1 MKFETIKNI
10 DDIATNKL
18 REDAMEILE
27 AGYQSIL
34 TDKVVKSKVVL
45 KDSNLSINGHEYDL
59 DLYERIFFVGIGKCA
74 LDAAQSVEDI
84 LGDRITEGVVI
95 DVRSGAPLKH
105 LKVYQG
111 SHPLPSEKNVEAAK
125 NIVEMLSDTTEKDL
139 VLVVI
144 SGGGSALLCLP
155 NELRCEE
162 LAKITDA
169 LMKKGAAIN
178 EINTVRKHTSKIQG
192 GQLAEIAYPAT
203 VASLIFSDVPGDY
216 LSVIASGPTVL
227 DSTTKE
233 DAQKIVSKYNL
244 WEDTG
249 VGDHEL
255 LETPKEGKY
264 FEKVENILLVTNK
277 VALDA
282 MKEKANEIGYNA
294 EIMDSQFEG
303 EAADLGKQLATDGYG
318 KNSCVL
324 YAGETTITF
333 AKGKPYGAG
342 GRNQEVALAALNHMK
357 EDEVVVAAASDG
369 WDNSDMAGAV
379 ADKELYEKSKRL
391 GVDID
396 AALETHST
404 YDFYKRL
411 GGYIDTGKTGVN
423 VSDFYFKLTK

>member
-10 DDIATNKL
+10 DDLATNKL
-18 REDAMEILE
+18 RTDALEILE

-34 TDKVVKSKVVL
+34 TDKVIKSNVKL
-45 KDSNLSINGHEYDL
+45 KGSNLSVNGNEYDL
-59 DLYERIFFVGIGKCA
+59 NSYDRVFFVGIGKCA
-74 LDAAQSVEDI
+74 LDAAKSMEEL
-84 LGDRITEGVVI
+84 LGERITEGVVI

-105 LKVYQG
+105 LKIYQG
-111 SHPLPSEKNVEAAK
+111 THPLPSEKNVEAAK
-125 NIVEMLSDTTEKDL
+125 NIVEMLADTTERDL
-139 VLVVI
+139 VIIVI

-155 NELRCEE
+155 DELRCEE

-203 VASLIFSDVPGDY
+203 VLSLIFSDVPGDY
-216 LSVIASGPTVL
+216 ISVIASGPTVL
-227 DSTTKE
+227 DNTTKE
-233 DAQKIVSKYNL
+233 DAQKIVDKYNL

-264 FEKVENILLVTNK
+264 FEKVDNILLVTNK

-282 MKEKANEIGYNA
+282 MRKKAQDIGYNA

-303 EAADLGKQLATDGYG
+303 EAKDFGEQLASDGYG

-333 AKGKPYGAG
+333 AKDKPYGAG
-342 GRNQEVALAALNHMK
+342 GRNQEVSLAALPHMK

-369 WDNSDMAGAV
+369 WDNTDMAGAI
-379 ADKELYEKSKRL
+379 ADKELYEKSKRI

-411 GGYIDTGKTGVN
+411 GGYINTGKTGVN